1 MRILGILLIL
11 ASLPGLIWWVRAFPQ
26 HRKWA
31 YFAIGALPFTMSFA
45 NLDVAFINW
54 ATWPGFARGLIVSI
68 LDTLAIAII
77 LAARAPFRRLP
88 LLGALGAYLAAVT
101 VSVFVSHQWE
111 SSSFYVFQLLRVIL
125 VFVAVASVAGKP
137 GAVRWIAFGLAA
149 GAIFQGLVTIEQR
162 MSGMVQATGT
172 MAHQNLLGLML
183 HFVTLPLLALLL
195 AGERSKLIMAGVVA
209 SLVAVA
215 LGASRGAVAFVAV
228 GIALLL
234 ILSLARRMTPHK
246 WKIVGLAVLSLGIVG
261 PVAATSF
268 GERFARGASTALGPD
283 GERQAFERAAKA
295 IWRDHPMGVGAN
307 QYVVIANSQGYSQ
320 KAGVVWNYNSRSAH
334 VHNIYLLAAAET
346 GWLGLL
352 TLIFLFAW
360 SVIRGL
366 AFAFMHRR
374 DSRGDIVLGAS
385 VAILVTALHSLWE
398 WVFIVYFTQYVFAI
412 ALGIIAGCIR
422 QAKVER
428 RHKTIRKPPPAS
440 SGGQQDGLIDTPA
453 AALTMGRGSARRRGS
468 GALRPARR

>member
-26 HRKWA
+26 QRKWA
-31 YFAIGALPFTMSFA
+31 YFAIGILPFTMSFA

-77 LAARAPFRRLP
+77 LVAKAPFRRLP
-88 LLGALGAYLAAVT
+88 LFGALGAYLAAVT
-101 VSVFVSHQWE
+101 VSVFVSHQWV
-111 SSSFYVFQLLRVIL
+111 SSSFYVFQLLRVTL
-125 VFVAVASVAGKP
+125 VFVAVASIAGRP

-149 GAIFQGLVTIEQR
+149 GAIFQGLVTVEQR
-162 MSGMVQATGT
+162 LSGVVQATGT

-195 AGERSKLIMAGVVA
+195 AGERSKLIMVGLVA

-228 GIALLL
+228 GVALLL

-246 WKIVGLAVLSLGIVG
+246 WKIVGLAVLSLTVVG

-268 GERFARGASTALGPD
+268 GERFASGTAAALGPD
-283 GERQAFERAAKA
+283 GERQAFERAARA
-295 IWRDHPMGVGAN
+295 MWRDHPMGVGAN

-320 KAGVVWNYNSRSAH
+320 QAGVVWNYNSRSAH

-346 GWLGLL
+346 GWLGLV
-352 TLIFLFAW
+352 TLIFLFGW
-360 SVIRGL
+360 SVVRGL
-366 AFAFMHRR
+366 AFAFTHRR
-374 DSRGDIVLGAS
+374 DPRGDIVLGAS
-385 VAILVTALHSLWE
+385 VAILVTALHSMWE

-422 QAKVER
+422 QTKSER
-428 RHKTIRKPPPAS
+428 RQHVSRKPRADTLDAAREAATDAQ
-440 SGGQQDGLIDTPA
+440 SGPNATRTGKVRTP
-453 AALTMGRGSARRRGS
+453 GS
-468 GALRPARR
+468 GALRPTRR